1 MIWILLSIGYAAI
14 GYLYADAAW
23 NSPEVKEE
31 LEEMYSMSPEGSIEG
46 RLAIVKLLIAI
57 FWPVFFFG
65 SIGVYTL
72 QVLGI
77 IKPDDEE
84 EE

>member
-14 GYLYADAAW
+14 GYLYADTAW
-23 NSPEVKEE
+23 NAPEVKEE
-31 LEEMYSMSPEGSIEG
+31 LEELQSMSPEGSVEG
-46 RLAIVKLLIAI
+46 RLAVVKLIIAV

-65 SIGVYTL
+65 SIGAYIL

-77 IKPDDEE
+77 ISPPDEE
-84 EE
+84 E

>member
-31 LEEMYSMSPEGSIEG
+31 VEELLSTSPEGSVEAG
-46 RLAIVKLLIAI
+46 LAIAKLIIAV
-57 FWPVFFFG
+57 FWAVFFLG
-65 SIGVYTL
+65 SIGAYIL

-77 IKPDDEE
+77 ISPSDEE